1 MSKLPSVTVNTLNLK
16 SGTTA
21 QIEKTALFL
30 GVGKNAGRLTSVNA
44 DSDLEKLFGADSDL
58 TRQLYAAQLNAGQ
71 NWLAYVYEMT
81 ESDYDI
87 TKGIMAANALIR
99 YEFVVNTRELGAT
112 KATLNELQECSAALV
127 AKYGRR
133 TFSIQAVRGISAS
146 TETWSAYLS
155 AMKEITKGVACDHV
169 MVVPE
174 LFGNDVG
181 VLAGRL
187 CSSAVTIADTPARV
201 KTGAVVGL
209 KNADL
214 PVDSENTRLDLSHI
228 ATLADYRFSSVMWY
242 PDYDGYYWSKGLT
255 LDADGGDYQLI
266 EYVRVVDKAARK
278 VRLKAI
284 AKIGDRSFNSTT
296 ASTELHKTYF
306 AQVLREM
313 AISTQIGTEY
323 FPGECYPPTEDSIAI
338 TWHDKNTV
346 SIYLRVRPIDCPTD
360 ITTNILLDLTTLG
373 DSNE

>member
-16 SGTTA
+16 SGTTTD
-21 QIEKTALFL
+21 IEKTALFI
-30 GVGKNAGRLTSVNA
+30 GVGENAGRLTSVTA
-44 DSDLEKLFGADSDL
+44 DSDLEKLFGAESDL
-58 TRQLYAAQLNAGQ
+58 YRQLYAAKLNAGQ
-71 NWLAYVYEMT
+71 NWLAYVYEMN
-81 ESDYDI
+81 EEDYDI

-99 YEFVVNTRELGAT
+99 YEFVVNTRQFGTT
-112 KATLNELQECSAALV
+112 KSTLNELQACSAALV
-127 AKYGRR
+127 TKYGRR
-133 TFSIQAVRGISAS
+133 TFSIQAVRGISE
-146 TETWSAYLS
+146 ETWADYLEQ
-155 AMKEITKGVACDHV
+155 MREITNGVACDHV

-174 LFGNDVG
+174 LLGNDVG

-201 KTGAVVGL
+201 KTGALLGL
-209 KNADL
+209 KSADL
-214 PVDSENTRLDLSHI
+214 PVDIESKRLDLSHL

-255 LDADGGDYQLI
+255 LDAEGGDYQLI
-266 EYVRVVDKAARK
+266 EYVRVVDKVARK

-284 AKIGDRSFNSTT
+284 AKIGDRSFNSTIS
-296 ASTELHKTYF
+296 STEMHKTYF
-306 AQVLREM
+306 AQVIRDM

-323 FPGECYPPTEDSIAI
+323 FPGECYPPTEDSVAI

-346 SIYLRVRPIDCPTD
+346 SIYLQVRPMDCPTD

-373 DSNE
+373 DTTNE